1 MYSERISEEWKASRR
16 FYSIIPNDTRKANF
30 DKILED
36 SPDLVNELENLHPAL
51 YREWRHYRSIHYSC
65 DEAASAAKFGSR
77 ANHFREEFLKFLK
90 LYPNDFPFDQLI
102 KLDGEILNEYRL
114 KSSGYEHSYE
124 EWIDYE
130 MYKPRNFK
138 CIPYESKTKTE
149 LFEEF
154 KTFWHLDVD
163 ENNEPSPDFP
173 NTRVFYEIYNA
184 VLHFE
189 ETKEFFEYCEDSNY
203 HSFDSYPIIE
213 QYRIQ
218 QEFLRLSD

>member
-1 MYSERISEEWKASRR
+1 MYSERISEEWKASSR
-16 FYSIIPNDTRKANF
+16 FYSRIPKHTRKANF
-30 DKILED
+30 DKILEE
-36 SPDLVNELENLHPAL
+36 SPDLINELENLHPAL
-51 YREWRHYRSIHYSC
+51 YREWRYYRGIHCRC
-65 DEAASAAKFGSR
+65 DD
-77 ANHFREEFLKFLK
+77 FREGFKKFLK
-90 LYPNDFPFDQLI
+90 MYPKDFPFDQLI

-154 KTFWHLDVD
+154 KSFWYLDVV
-163 ENNEPSPDFP
+163 ENDSEFP
-173 NTRVFYEIYNA
+173 NTCVFNDIYNE
-184 VLHFE
+184 VIHFDGTE
-189 ETKEFFEYCEDSNY
+189 EFFEYCEDSNY